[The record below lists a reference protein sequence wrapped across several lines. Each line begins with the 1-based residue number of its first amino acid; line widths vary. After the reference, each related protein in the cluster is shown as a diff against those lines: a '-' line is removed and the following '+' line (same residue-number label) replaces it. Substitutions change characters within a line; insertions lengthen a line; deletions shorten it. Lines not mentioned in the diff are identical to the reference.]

1 MCFGVLQC
9 IAMCCSV
16 LQCMEFMPVR
26 DVLCLIL
33 NESFLQCVAVRCSV
47 LQCVAVFC
55 TYASVAVCFS
65 SGPVFFFPA
74 AHLCGKMSKKLS
86 QLKKTLKI
94 VAFT

>member
-1 MCFGVLQC
+1 MIF
-9 IAMCCSV
+9 
-16 LQCMEFMPVR
+16 
-26 DVLCLIL
+26 
-33 NESFLQCVAVRCSV
+33 AVRCSA

-94 VAFT
+94 VAFTEAQSLFDYPP